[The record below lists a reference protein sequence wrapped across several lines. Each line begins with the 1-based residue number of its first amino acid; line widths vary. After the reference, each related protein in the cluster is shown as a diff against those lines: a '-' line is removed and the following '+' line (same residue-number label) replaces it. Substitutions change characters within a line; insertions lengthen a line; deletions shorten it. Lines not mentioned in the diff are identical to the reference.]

1 MHPSTWIKHTI
12 CATEFPSFWLVCFL
26 NGPLEQL
33 WEAKRALFWN
43 IFFIF
48 AIKTLFEFPAE
59 HKGKCAVWTHCPTGK
74 QRFHSWLCW
83 AGMWFCAAATPLQ
96 LWRACIACMKSS
108 WWSTDEQNGKKR
120 YSEGDCFI
128 FIFFLRKVETG
139 LHICCRCFD
148 KVASSWSPVAD
159 PRTVLFSLQR
169 SSFWNLGL
177 SISSWSPCS
186 FCGRLLMFRINSWA
200 SSNSFSPISFFTRS
214 FQALSFGWPSNTS
227 RPVPTG
233 WGTGL
238 DWS

>member
-1 MHPSTWIKHTI
+1 MCYRIPFILACLLSEWTVGTALGSKACIILEYFLYLCDKD
-12 CATEFPSFWLVCFL
+12 SFWVPSRTQGEVCGLDTLSHRETTVPQLIVLGWNVVLCSCYTTAALESLHRMHEELLVKY
-26 NGPLEQL
+26 G
-33 WEAKRALFWN
+33 
-43 IFFIF
+43 
-48 AIKTLFEFPAE
+48 
-59 HKGKCAVWTHCPTGK
+59 WTK
-74 QRFHSWLCW
+74 W
-83 AGMWFCAAATPLQ
+83 
-96 LWRACIACMKSS
+96 
-108 WWSTDEQNGKKR
+108 KKKK
-120 YSEGDCFI
+120 YSKGDCFI